1 MCSNR
6 TTGLCGRGAARKRPK
21 TLLCGLMMAAAMLA
35 GCAAQAPF
43 YTTPPAV
50 QMQWPL
56 LSSRPKIVWLKTIAT
71 YRDVGIEKGFWQK
84 AVELLT
90 GGSDTRISRPYG
102 VLFDSG
108 ARLFVA
114 DPGAGCVHSMDTKEG
129 RYSLIGDEGETRLRT
144 PIGLAEDEQ
153 ENLYIT
159 DSTAATV
166 FVYDIRRRTLK
177 PFLRQLKRP
186 TGIVYNKVNKLLYIV
201 DTVAGTVSAVDGQG
215 TVKHT
220 FGSPGGGVL
229 NFNHPTDITVDRRGQ
244 IYVTD
249 PLNYRVK
256 VFSPE
261 GQLVNQIGN
270 AGDAPGELNK
280 PKGVAVDSE
289 GHIYVCDS
297 LQDTVQ
303 IFDSTGALILN
314 FGSNGTGNGQFWM
327 PSGIFIDANDYIY
340 IADTYNQRVQLFR
353 HITSKEDVE
362 MDDEL
367 HNGEPDEKSTPRD
380 GVKP

>member
-1 MCSNR
+1 MF
-6 TTGLCGRGAARKRPK
+6 CGM
-21 TLLCGLMMAAAMLA
+21 LMAVILLA
-35 GCAAQAPF
+35 GCAAPAPF
-43 YTTPPAV
+43 YADRPTA
-50 QMQWPL
+50 QLQWPL
-56 LSSRPKIVWLKTIAT
+56 LSSRPKIVWVKTIAT
-71 YRDVGIEKGFWQK
+71 YRDVGIDKGFWQK

-90 GGSDTRISRPYG
+90 GGEDTRISRPYG
-102 VLFDSG
+102 ILFDGS
-108 ARLFVA
+108 RLFIA
-114 DPGAGCVHSMDTKEG
+114 DPGAGCVHYMDTKEG
-129 RYSLIGDEGETRLRT
+129 RYRIIDGEGSNLLRT

-153 ENLYIT
+153 GNLYIT

-166 FVYDIRRRTLK
+166 YVYDIGRKTLK

-186 TGIVYNKVNKLLYIV
+186 TGIVYNKVNKLLYVV
-201 DTVAGTVSAVDGQG
+201 DTVAGTVVAVDRQG

-220 FGSPGGGVL
+220 FGSPGGGTL

-249 PLNYRVK
+249 PLNYKVK

-261 GQLVNQIGN
+261 GQLVNQVGN

-303 IFDSTGALILN
+303 IFDSSGALILN
-314 FGSNGTGNGQFWM
+314 FGTNGTGNGQFWM

-340 IADTYNQRVQLFR
+340 IADTYNHRIQLFR
-353 HITSKEDVE
+353 HITKAADTEL
-362 MDDEL
+362 DDEFRT
-367 HNGEPDEKSTPRD
+367 GEPVDMTGPPQGE
-380 GVKP
+380 GKP